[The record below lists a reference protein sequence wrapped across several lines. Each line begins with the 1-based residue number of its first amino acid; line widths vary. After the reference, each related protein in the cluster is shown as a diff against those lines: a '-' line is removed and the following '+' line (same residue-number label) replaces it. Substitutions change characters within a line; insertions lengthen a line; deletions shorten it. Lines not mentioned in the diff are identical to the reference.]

1 MRMLRYGVLLAL
13 ACGVAATGA
22 AQQAASTS
30 SLYERLGGV
39 LGISVV
45 VDDFIDRMIVDH
57 QLNEN
62 PAIKQA
68 RERVP
73 PPYLKYH
80 VTAMVCEV
88 TGGPCTYTGR
98 PMRESH
104 VHLHITE
111 AEWEQM
117 AAIFQD
123 VLDDHDVPA
132 AEQAELFTIVGGT
145 KADIVMK
152 QASSAMS
159 PAPKR

>member
-1 MRMLRYGVLLAL
+1 MRMLRYGVLLVM
-13 ACGVAATGA
+13 ACGVAVTGA

-80 VTAMVCEV
+80 VTAMVCQV
-88 TGGPCTYTGR
+88 TGGPCIYTGR

-111 AEWEQM
+111 AEWVQM

-132 AEQAELFTIVGGT
+132 AEQAELFKIVGGT
-145 KADIVMK
+145 KADIVMM

-159 PAPKR
+159 PVP

>member
-1 MRMLRYGVLLAL
+1 MRIMRYGVLLVL
-13 ACGVAATGA
+13 ACGVAATGV
-22 AQQAASTS
+22 AQQAAATS

-62 PAIKQA
+62 AAIKEA

-80 VTAMVCEV
+80 VTAMVCQV
-88 TGGPCTYTGR
+88 TGGPCSYTGR

-111 AEWEQM
+111 AEWDQM

-132 AEQAELFTIVGGT
+132 AEQAELFKIVGGT
-145 KADIVMK
+145 KADIVMM

-159 PAPKR
+159 PAP